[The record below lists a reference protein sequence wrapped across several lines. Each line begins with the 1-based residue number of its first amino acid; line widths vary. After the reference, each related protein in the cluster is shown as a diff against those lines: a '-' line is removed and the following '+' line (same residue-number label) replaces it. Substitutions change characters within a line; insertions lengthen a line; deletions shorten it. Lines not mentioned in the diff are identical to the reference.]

1 MYVLNVCMLVYTYV
15 CVCVCVCVWGNVRA
29 RTQDPSRVT
38 YILMRDAVV
47 QGHRH
52 TNRARR
58 TRLSNSKRTT
68 VVHNI
73 AQHHQREKGV
83 GVGIVQGKKKKP
95 NSHLSVQ
102 ETFQLLGSTTADRT
116 IDLHTYV
123 PTRGQEKGLKKIIH
137 AHTYLCS
144 HGTRCRENGGRKREL
159 AIPPLPG
166 FFIIAAA
173 AAAA

>member
-1 MYVLNVCMLVYTYV
+1 M
-15 CVCVCVCVWGNVRA
+15 CVCVWGNVRA

-173 AAAA
+173 AAA